1 MTPDTRTMRELAK
14 EAIDIQSCFN
24 LSSIVHS
31 FSRCIC
37 RLRAIAKEEG
47 WEDEQEIRRHPIS
60 VLFSNR
66 IGYLTYSTFT
76 DEVVR
81 AMDWAGIET
90 STMQL
95 TTED

>member
-1 MTPDTRTMRELAK
+1 MDDNRTMRELAK
-14 EAIDIQSCFN
+14 EALAIQSCFN

-66 IGYLTYSTFT
+66 IGYLTYSTSI

-81 AMDWAGIET
+81 AMNWAAIET
-90 STMQL
+90 TAMP